1 MSANEQLTREAWER
15 RFGEWVVAE
24 IMKAKARWLHLC
36 YAVVLP
42 KALYE
47 GAASQERLREASAW
61 AREQGYRLREMR
73 AEDGGLLPDGAAGE
87 TQLVKGELVVGTF
100 RPRVVGER
108 EARHL
113 EFVAAVNGVR
123 VEVSDPEL
131 VRAPEAR
138 N

>member
-1 MSANEQLTREAWER
+1 MDDRLTREAWER
-15 RFGEWVVAE
+15 RFAEWVVAE
-24 IMKAKARWLHLC
+24 VLKAKARWLHLC
-36 YAVVLP
+36 YAVILP
-42 KALYE
+42 KELYD
-47 GAASQERLREASAW
+47 GAASQERLLATSRW
-61 AREQGYRLREMR
+61 TREQGYRLRELR

-113 EFVAAVNGVR
+113 EFTAMVNGVR
-123 VEVSDPEL
+123 VEVADAEL
-131 VRAPEAR
+131 TAAPPAR